1 VKRNDFFSFEK
12 EERSTAASAVL
23 PIIQL
28 TQHRTKILRQRGFEQ
43 FSGCNLLCCPRRA
56 VVRWLVW
63 FVLQVSRL
71 ASQPTVFFSSQIKST
86 LLVINH

>member
-71 ASQPTVFFSSQIKST
+71 ASRHQCFFSQIKST